1 MLDIVFGWTVILA
14 CGISKVPQ
22 IQRVKE
28 TRNTNGLSVV
38 GILME
43 LYCHGLN
50 TGFFILSGYPLINYL
65 EYPLLL
71 TQNLILLLL
80 TGSVNRNLHTSI
92 LQSLAIILFISS
104 IGVGLVPR
112 SIVLGAL
119 SLNGLIGVSAKIAQ
133 IQSIRRAGNSD
144 SVSYTFYLI
153 NILTSGM
160 RVYTNLMLP
169 SWETRVVF
177 NLAIVMVAN
186 VVVCITIFLYKTC
199 RSSQV
204 DKKKKE

>member
-1 MLDIVFGWTVILA
+1 MLDVFFGSTVILA
-14 CGISKVPQ
+14 CGISKIPQ
-22 IQRVKE
+22 ILRVQQ
-28 TRNTNGLSVV
+28 TRNTHGLSVV

-50 TGFFILSGYPLINYL
+50 IGFFILSSYPLINYL

-71 TQNLILLLL
+71 SQNLLLLLL
-80 TGSVNRNLHTSI
+80 TGSINRNLKSSV
-92 LQSLAIILFISS
+92 LQSFAIILFISC
-104 IGVGLVPR
+104 IGGGFLPM

-119 SLNGLIGVSAKIAQ
+119 SMNGLIGVSAKIAQ

-153 NILTSGM
+153 NILTSSM
-160 RVYTNLMLP
+160 RVYTNIMLP
-169 SWETRVVF
+169 NWEMRVVF

-199 RSSQV
+199 RSQL
-204 DKKKKE
+204 DTKKTQ